1 MPSSALREPFSDLGR
16 QHESAVFAIWLFLG
30 TEILFFGGMFAG
42 YSVYRYMHPAA
53 FLAAGVETNIYYGSI
68 NTFLLLVSS
77 FFMAAGELAAR
88 EGLTRFARICF
99 PVTAVLG
106 MMFLTLKGFEYN
118 DDLEKHLFPG
128 PGFPLPETGAS
139 IFWAFYWIMTFVHA
153 IHVTIGVGAVLR
165 LQIASR
171 DDPEWL
177 RDSPSAEVTALYWHF
192 VDAVW
197 LLLFA
202 LLYLPGRSS

>member
-1 MPSSALREPFSDLGR
+1 
-16 QHESAVFAIWLFLG
+16 
-30 TEILFFGGMFAG
+30 
-42 YSVYRYMHPAA
+42 VYRYMHPGA

-88 EGLTRFARICF
+88 EGLVRFARICF
-99 PVTAVLG
+99 PLTAVLG

-128 PGFPLPETGAS
+128 PSFPLPETGAS

-153 IHVTIGVGAVLR
+153 VHVTIGVGAVIR

-197 LLLFA
+197 VLLFA